1 MLKPY
6 EAKLR
11 VAIFQVSPT
20 VSLLAHVISSFMS
33 TTDSKNIFLGSFE
46 RDLVQS
52 RLSIRRFILAKVS
65 DRQAVDDLVQETLL
79 RTLRS
84 ADRSKVGNA
93 SAYAVQVAKTVI
105 VDYWHRKRRDPSA
118 EEPAAEQAAET
129 PSPEDVQSQAQ
140 RLAGLQQILAA
151 MPLQRREAF
160 IRRRL
165 DGQSREEI
173 ARAMNISVES
183 VKKHIS
189 RAVADVTTAMTA
201 HGWSD

>member
-1 MLKPY
+1 M
-6 EAKLR
+6 
-11 VAIFQVSPT
+11 AIFQVSPT

>member
-20 VSLLAHVISSFMS
+20 VSLPAHVISSFMS